1 MLTIIAF
8 VLLFLSLKSQRWW
21 KVWMAMASAITFFA
35 LAPNYAVIEIPAE
48 NTGGDINVVNTNATN
63 STFDS
68 SPDTPLT
75 FEKYFDAWVFAYIF
89 FGIGLLMLIRTVYL
103 TVQFRRLDAEEQAEE
118 EKEIELHRDI

>member
-1 MLTIIAF
+1 
-8 VLLFLSLKSQRWW
+8 
-21 KVWMAMASAITFFA
+21 MAMGSAMVFFA

-48 NTGGDINVVNTNATN
+48 NVGGDINVVNTNATN

-89 FGIGLLMLIRTVYL
+89 LGMGMLMVIRCVYL
-103 TVQFRRLDAEEQAEE
+103 AVQFRRLDQEEDREE
-118 EKEIELHRDI
+118 PEIQLERDV